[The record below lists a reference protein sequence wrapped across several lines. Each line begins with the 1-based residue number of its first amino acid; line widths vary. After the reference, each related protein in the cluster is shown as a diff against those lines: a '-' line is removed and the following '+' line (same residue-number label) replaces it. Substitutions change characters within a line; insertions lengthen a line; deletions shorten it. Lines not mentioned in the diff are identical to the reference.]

1 LSEWRSSDAKFL
13 ELESCSILIKEHD
26 MPDVSRRQFLR
37 TTSIGAAAA
46 GVLAVGGHSLL
57 TAVETTVGAAPAAP
71 PASTDD
77 ALLEDS
83 DVFARVVDA
92 KAGHIRIFIGTKAVD
107 YTDQALAQTLLR
119 AAQ

>member
-1 LSEWRSSDAKFL
+1 
-13 ELESCSILIKEHD
+13 LIKEHD

-37 TTSIGAAAA
+37 NASIGAAAA
-46 GVLAVGGHSLL
+46 GVLAVGGPGLL
-57 TAVETTVGAAPAAP
+57 TAVESAAQAPTAAP
-71 PASTDD
+71 PAPSGD
-77 ALLEDS
+77 ALLEGS